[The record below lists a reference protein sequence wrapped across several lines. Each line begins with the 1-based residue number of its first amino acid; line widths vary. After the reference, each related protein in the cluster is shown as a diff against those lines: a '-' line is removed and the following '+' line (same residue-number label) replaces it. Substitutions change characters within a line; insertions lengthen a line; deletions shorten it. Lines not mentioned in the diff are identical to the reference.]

1 MGNLHQ
7 ENHSM
12 TIESV
17 VGISVYA
24 LDNPAWIEESI
35 QSILNQTYQDF
46 LLGIYIDGPV
56 NADIQTVISHYQHH
70 AKIVIFP
77 NANALGL
84 AQGINRLMSWGRE
97 LSAEYYFRMDA
108 DDVALPDRLKKQIA
122 YFKSNPTIGV
132 LGGTV
137 MEFSGVYAGND
148 TKYTGKR
155 ELPLAHEQIVSM
167 LPKISPLN
175 HPTVCFRY
183 SLIPSDTLYETDSG
197 LAEDYRLWVNL
208 VMLDVQFA
216 NLPDILVAFR
226 ITPNFYQRRSLAR
239 AWSDYKARMYA
250 IKTLNQQSISNWLF
264 ALGVLMIRLMP
275 TGVVKFVYRFR
286 HHLNKA

>member
-1 MGNLHQ
+1 
-7 ENHSM
+7 M
-12 TIESV
+12 TVESI

-24 LDNPAWIEESI
+24 LDNPAWVKESI

-46 LLGIYIDGPV
+46 LLGVYIDGPV
-56 NADIQTVISHYQHH
+56 DENMQAVISSYQDHP
-70 AKIVIFP
+70 KIVLFP
-77 NANALGL
+77 NDKPLGL
-84 AQGINRLMSWGRE
+84 AQGINHLMTWGRK

-108 DDVALPDRLKKQIA
+108 DDVALPDRLEKQIT
-122 YFKSNPTIGV
+122 YLTLNSTTGV
-132 LGGTV
+132 LGGAM
-137 MEFSGVYAGND
+137 MEFSGAYAGSD
-148 TKYTGKR
+148 TLYTGKR

-183 SLIPSDTLYETDSG
+183 SSVPVDALYETDSG

-208 VMLDVQFA
+208 VMLNVQFA

-226 ITPNFYQRRSLAR
+226 ITPNFYQRRSIAR

-250 IKTLNQQSISNWLF
+250 IKTLDQQSITNWLF

-275 TGVVKFVYRFR
+275 SGVVKFVYRFR